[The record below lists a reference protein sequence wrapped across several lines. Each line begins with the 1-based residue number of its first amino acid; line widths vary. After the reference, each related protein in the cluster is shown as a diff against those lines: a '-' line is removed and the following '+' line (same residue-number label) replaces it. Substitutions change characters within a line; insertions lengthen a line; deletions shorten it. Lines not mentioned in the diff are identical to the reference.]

1 MEFVA
6 ALSFIPSELVVLAT
20 LADGAAAVDVDVSG
34 MEEDA
39 RPVVGDD
46 VPAEVLSAA
55 GSRAGVE
62 VEETNGGAFSMYEP
76 VDWTA

>member
-1 MEFVA
+1 
-6 ALSFIPSELVVLAT
+6 VVLAT
-20 LADGAAAVDVDVSG
+20 FSDEAAAVDVDVSG

-46 VPAEVLSAA
+46 VPVEVLSAA
-55 GSRAGVE
+55 GSWAGVE

-76 VDWTA
+76 EGWTA